1 MYYEAQWEQGRCQSL
16 AYGHTML
23 LTLQI
28 SSPRNLSLY
37 VAAVYTP
44 SCTFMSMNVTLI
56 QLLYTYP
63 AAESSLCVS
72 HYDAA
77 TVHTLSCRF
86 MPMHVRLSCSCC
98 KHIELQPHANACQI
112 VMQLL

>member
-44 SCTFMSMNVTLI
+44 SCTFMSMNVTFDTASV
-56 QLLYTYP
+56 YVP
-63 AAESSLCVS
+63 SCGVKP
-72 HYDAA
+72 
-77 TVHTLSCRF
+77 VRVTL
-86 MPMHVRLSCSCC
+86 
-98 KHIELQPHANACQI
+98 
-112 VMQLL
+112 